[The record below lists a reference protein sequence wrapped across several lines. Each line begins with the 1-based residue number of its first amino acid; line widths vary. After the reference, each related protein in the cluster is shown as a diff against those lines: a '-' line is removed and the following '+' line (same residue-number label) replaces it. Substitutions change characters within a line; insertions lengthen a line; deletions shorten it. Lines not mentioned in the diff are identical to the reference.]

1 VDIAAEQLRE
11 LLENFDL
18 WVANEKKYVSLPHKQ
33 KLKRN
38 MSFTEK
44 ANQIFGQ
51 AIRDYHLKDHVDTPI
66 NNPYDRDSIEFSL
79 YLKCWIDTVQWHL
92 EDIIRDPH
100 IDPAEALGLK
110 RRIDRSNQDR
120 TDLVEEI
127 DSYFR
132 RLYADVNV
140 LPEARLNTESPA
152 WAVDRLSILALK
164 IWHMKEQTER
174 TDADAEHI
182 AKCKA
187 KLDVLLEQQVDLSTA
202 IDQLLEDIEAGRKYM
217 KVYRQMKMYNDP
229 ATNPI
234 LYKK

>member
-1 VDIAAEQLRE
+1 
-11 LLENFDL
+11 
-18 WVANEKKYVSLPHKQ
+18 
-33 KLKRN
+33 
-38 MSFTEK
+38 MSFTEQ
-44 ANQIFGQ
+44 ANKIFLQ
-51 AIRDYHLKDHVDTPI
+51 AIRDYHLTDNVDTGI
-66 NNPYDRDSIEFSL
+66 NNPFDLGSIEYNL

-100 IDPAEALGLK
+100 IDPVDALGLK

-132 RLYADVNV
+132 HQYSMVKP
-140 LPEARLNTESPA
+140 LPDARLNTESPA

-164 IWHMKEQTER
+164 IWHMQEQTSR
-174 TDADAEHI
+174 KDADAEHI
-182 AKCKA
+182 ARCQA
-187 KLDVLLEQQVDLSTA
+187 KLDVLKEQQADLSTA

-229 ATNPI
+229 STNPI

>member
-1 VDIAAEQLRE
+1 
-11 LLENFDL
+11 
-18 WVANEKKYVSLPHKQ
+18 
-33 KLKRN
+33 
-38 MSFTEK
+38 MTFTEK
-44 ANQIFGQ
+44 ANKIFNQ
-51 AIRDYHLKDHVDTPI
+51 AIRDYHLKDHVD
-66 NNPYDRDSIEFSL
+66 
-79 YLKCWIDTVQWHL
+79 IDTVQWHL

-100 IDPAEALGLK
+100 IDPTEALGLK

-127 DSYFR
+127 DTYFR
-132 RLYADVNV
+132 KTYADVK
-140 LPEARLNTESPA
+140 PEADARLNTESPA
-152 WAVDRLSILALK
+152 WATDRLSILALK

-174 TDADAEHI
+174 KDAEAGHVQ
-182 AKCKA
+182 KCQA

-202 IDQLLEDIEAGRKYM
+202 IDQLLEDIESGRKYM